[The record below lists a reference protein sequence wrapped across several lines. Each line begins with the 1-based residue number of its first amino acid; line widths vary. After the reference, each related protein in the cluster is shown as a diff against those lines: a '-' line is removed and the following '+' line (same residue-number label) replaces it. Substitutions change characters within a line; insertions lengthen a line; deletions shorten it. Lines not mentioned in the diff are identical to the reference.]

1 MSEQD
6 DATAS
11 RPSMHAAPDVPTTF
25 VELMLGMTDGTAW
38 APIEVIEEVFP
49 SIQHGFDGLAIWALK
64 KQNAFVLSWCGQ
76 VLDAGLAET
85 VKGFVDTVCEVLP
98 QWHDNGVL
106 MVALSLVDGPE
117 GPGSRAQVL
126 GISRSDY
133 AAIEQSHGFE
143 SGTLSRWRED
153 FEALSQKDQ
162 RSALDDDDGAGQS

>member
-1 MSEQD
+1 
-6 DATAS
+6 
-11 RPSMHAAPDVPTTF
+11 
-25 VELMLGMTDGTAW
+25 
-38 APIEVIEEVFP
+38 
-49 SIQHGFDGLAIWALK
+49 
-64 KQNAFVLSWCGQ
+64 
-76 VLDAGLAET
+76 
-85 VKGFVDTVCEVLP
+85 
-98 QWHDNGVL
+98 